1 MEYIPAKKGT
11 KSNFQKEKKKKKKER
26 KTICFIVI
34 LEKEGI
40 ISLLTP
46 FLEGE

>member
-1 MEYIPAKKGT
+1 MEYMPAKKGT
-11 KSNFQKEKKKKKKER
+11 KSNFQKEKKKKKER

-46 FLEGE
+46 FLDGE